1 MKKTIL
7 TAATLLLAVCGLRA
21 QDAGEAQSAAAA
33 KSEWLPSFTTLVI
46 DAPLDIRLIRVPDT
60 EAPKI
65 VYDTKGSYT
74 SKFKAAVKDRVLRI
88 TERPESRRPDRT
100 EVTVYYNDLHK
111 VTINDATAVFADT
124 LSSKMHDMTIGGAA
138 TVTAALDFA
147 DLCLDISGKSNVTL
161 TGKARYLRLYIS
173 SAKLDASGLETM
185 SAEVNAQSGAIA
197 TLWVTDRFE
206 GKTSTNAKIF
216 YKGDPSVVR
225 GGAKFLGGDITHIN

>member
-7 TAATLLLAVCGLRA
+7 TAAALLLAVCGLRA
-21 QDAGEAQSAAAA
+21 QTTGETQSAAGA

-46 DAPLDIRLIRVPDT
+46 DAPLDIRLICVPDT

-124 LSSKMHDMTIGGAA
+124 LRSKIHDMTIGGAA
-138 TVTAALDFA
+138 VVTAPVDFA
-147 DLCLDISGKSNVTL
+147 DLDLNISGRSSVTL

-173 SAKLDASGLETM
+173 SGKLDASSLETM
-185 SAEVNAQSGAIA
+185 SAQVNAQSGATA

-206 GKTSTNAKIF
+206 GRTSTNAKIF
-216 YKGDPSVVR
+216 YKGNPSIVR
-225 GGAKFLGGDITHIN
+225 AGAKFMGGDITHIK